1 MNARLKS
8 LIHFLDDG
16 IWRIREEEVST
27 SNGKYT
33 PVLRLFTYPS
43 TSLSMTVLWYVPRH

>member
-16 IWRIREEEVST
+16 IWRIREEEVSHLQWK
-27 SNGKYT
+27 GYT
-33 PVLRLFTYPS
+33 CLKILDS
-43 TSLSMTVLWYVPRH
+43 TNKCNSI